1 MMHFHCAGTLNFEP
15 IPKEDPLCHTK
26 NMDKRKSKKRAVVN
40 EMAYSPARAMS
51 RGSKPKK
58 EAKREMNPPAVLA
71 GILGDLKGSKPRAQK
86 LSREERREISDK
98 VALKRWLR
106 Q

>member
-1 MMHFHCAGTLNFEP
+1 MTLNCEP
-15 IPKEDPLCHTK
+15 VSKEDPLCHTK
-26 NMDKRKSKKRAVVN
+26 SMDKRKSKKRAVVN
-40 EMAYSPARAMS
+40 EMPHSPTRAMP
-51 RGSKPKK
+51 RESKAQK
-58 EAKREMNPPAVLA
+58 EAKREMNPIAAPS

-86 LSREERREISDK
+86 LSREERKEISNK

>member
-1 MMHFHCAGTLNFEP
+1 LNLYQKKILCAIL
-15 IPKEDPLCHTK
+15 KK
-26 NMDKRKSKKRAVVN
+26 MAKRKSKKRAVVN
-40 EMAYSPARAMS
+40 EMTHSPAPAMS
-51 RGSKPKK
+51 LGSRPKK
-58 EAKREMNPPAVLA
+58 EAKREMNPTAVPS
-71 GILGDLKGSKPRAQK
+71 GILGDLKSSRPRARK